1 MSRLGSSES
10 ETRHQLRSSF
20 VWLRVGEM
28 AVEIMTTAATA
39 IYIKGYIYTYTFN
52 PDIGLPMVS
61 PLVPTVHN
69 QCCNCVAR
77 ASCA

>member
-39 IYIKGYIYTYTFN
+39 IYIKGYIYIY
-52 PDIGLPMVS
+52 I
-61 PLVPTVHN
+61 HI
-69 QCCNCVAR
+69 
-77 ASCA
+77 